1 MFLNILKKQLNLIKY
16 IQNIKVIMDELSAIS
31 ISLCTAALGIYLIFF
46 YSNDDDDQDGGQL
59 IKSSQ
64 KI

>member
-1 MFLNILKKQLNLIKY
+1 
-16 IQNIKVIMDELSAIS
+16 MDELSVIS
-31 ISLCTAALGIYLIFF
+31 ISLSIASLGIYLIFF
-46 YSNDDDDQDGGQL
+46 YSSDDDDQDGGQL

>member
-1 MFLNILKKQLNLIKY
+1 MFIIKA
-16 IQNIKVIMDELSAIS
+16 IMDELSTIS
-31 ISLCTAALGIYLIFF
+31 ISLSAASLGIYLIFF
-46 YSNDDDDQDGGQL
+46 YSNDDDDQDGGRL

>member
-1 MFLNILKKQLNLIKY
+1 
-16 IQNIKVIMDELSAIS
+16 MDELSTLS
-31 ISLCTAALGIYLIFF
+31 ISLSVASLGIYLIFF
-46 YSNDDDDQDGGQL
+46 YTNDDDDQDGGHL

>member
-1 MFLNILKKQLNLIKY
+1 
-16 IQNIKVIMDELSAIS
+16 MDELSAIS
-31 ISLCTAALGIYLIFF
+31 ISLCVASLGIYLIFF
-46 YSNDDDDQDGGQL
+46 YSNDDDDQDGGRL

>member
-1 MFLNILKKQLNLIKY
+1 
-16 IQNIKVIMDELSAIS
+16 MDELSTIS
-31 ISLCTAALGIYLIFF
+31 ISLCAAALGIYLIFF

>member
-1 MFLNILKKQLNLIKY
+1 
-16 IQNIKVIMDELSAIS
+16 MDELSTIS
-31 ISLCTAALGIYLIFF
+31 ISLSVASLGIYFIFF
-46 YSNDDDDQDGGQL
+46 YSNDDDDQDGGRL

>member
-1 MFLNILKKQLNLIKY
+1 ME
-16 IQNIKVIMDELSAIS
+16 ELSTIS
-31 ISLCTAALGIYLIFF
+31 IALCAASLGIYFIFF
-46 YSNDDDDQDGGQL
+46 YSNDDDNQDGGRL

>member
-1 MFLNILKKQLNLIKY
+1 
-16 IQNIKVIMDELSAIS
+16 MDELSTIS
-31 ISLCTAALGIYLIFF
+31 IALCMASLGIYLIFF
-46 YSNDDDDQDGGQL
+46 YSNDDDDHDGGRL

>member
-1 MFLNILKKQLNLIKY
+1 
-16 IQNIKVIMDELSAIS
+16 MDELSSIS
-31 ISLCTAALGIYLIFF
+31 IAICMASLGIYLIFF
-46 YSNDDDDQDGGQL
+46 YSNDDDDQDGGRL